1 MKVKLTHK
9 EYTLL
14 AGIVVALIILL
25 AFWLQPAT
33 SETGDVSRR
42 LIIPPVSKPT
52 TKAVVEK
59 AVLTVQQVI
68 W

>member
-1 MKVKLTHK
+1 MKLKFTHK

-25 AFWLQPAT
+25 AFWLQPAS

-42 LIIPPVSKPT
+42 LIPSISKPAA
-52 TKAVVEK
+52 KAVVEK
-59 AVLTVQQVI
+59 AALTVQKVI

>member
-25 AFWLQPAT
+25 AFWLQPAST
-33 SETGDVSRR
+33 ETGDVSRR
-42 LIIPPVSKPT
+42 LIPPVSKPT